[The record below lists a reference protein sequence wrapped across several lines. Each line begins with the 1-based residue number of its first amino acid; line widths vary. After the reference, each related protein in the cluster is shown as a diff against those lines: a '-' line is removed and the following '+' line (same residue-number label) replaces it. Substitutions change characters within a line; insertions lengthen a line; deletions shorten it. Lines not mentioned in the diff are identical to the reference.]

1 MNPMIGKEAFDQVQ
15 KLFAASNVQDMA
27 AKSVAT
33 SKEFFDKASAA
44 TQENAKALTE
54 FSETAIASTKLLQDK
69 VAQSVS
75 ANLEAAFSAAQDA
88 AGAKTLPEIGKVQV
102 EFFQKL
108 AATAM
113 AQQKELADL
122 SVRATQQLVEQA
134 QATASKVFKP
144 TA

>member
-1 MNPMIGKEAFDQVQ
+1 MNSMLGQEAFEQVQ
-15 KLFAASNVQDMA
+15 KLFAASNVQDIA

-44 TQENAKALTE
+44 THENAKALTE

-69 VAQSVS
+69 VTQNVS
-75 ANLEAAFSAAQDA
+75 ANLEAAFSAAQDV
-88 AGAKTLPEIGKVQV
+88 AGAKTLPEIGKVQA

-113 AQQKELADL
+113 VQQKELADL
-122 SVRATQQLVEQA
+122 SVRATQQLIEQA
-134 QATASKVFKP
+134 QTTVSKVLKP